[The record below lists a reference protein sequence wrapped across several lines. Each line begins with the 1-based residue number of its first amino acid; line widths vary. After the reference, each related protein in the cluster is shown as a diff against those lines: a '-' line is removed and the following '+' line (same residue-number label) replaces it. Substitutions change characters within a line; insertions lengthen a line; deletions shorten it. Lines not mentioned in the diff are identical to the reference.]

1 MKETVLNPAA
11 SFEPVQVAPKIT
23 GGKIRVP
30 KVAELVAET
39 IRNRILNGELKEG
52 DSLPAEA
59 QLLEAFGISRPT
71 LREAFRVLETEKLIS
86 VSRGSRSGAT
96 VHEPKIESVSRY
108 AVSYTHLTLPTIYS
122 V

>member
-86 VSRGSRSGAT
+86 VS
-96 VHEPKIESVSRY
+96 P
-108 AVSYTHLTLPTIYS
+108 VSYTHLTLPTKRI